1 LSCYRVYLLSV
12 VSYLEMSEKNTVMEA
27 SESDDLTLIEAILM
41 NESVEASHIFD
52 VIDLMSEYE
61 INRFFL
67 KVSQFASEIVETI
80 SNLCY
85 DDEDEDD
92 DGRHNNDLD
101 QLSQEVKK
109 LKKVAGIVWK
119 FMEISKGRSE
129 GLFETVQVLHDIL
142 IPLDE
147 GIPGAL
153 AVKLSIARI
162 CENMWV
168 SKVDGAENLVTQL
181 IPYLLIISLSPAAH
195 DADVKRLYNIR
206 SALQLLDFDDISIDS
221 IRSLILR
228 CFIHPAFLRL
238 AEGRRFLS
246 FLFRLHAGC

>member
-1 LSCYRVYLLSV
+1 
-12 VSYLEMSEKNTVMEA
+12 MSEKKTVMEA

-41 NESVEASHIFD
+41 NESVEESCIFD

-61 INRFFL
+61 VNGFFF

-80 SNLCY
+80 SNLSY
-85 DDEDEDD
+85 DDEDD
-92 DGRHNNDLD
+92 DGRHNNDLN

-109 LKKVAGIVWK
+109 LKKIAGTVWK
-119 FMEISKGRSE
+119 FMEISKGRTE

-162 CENMWV
+162 CENYWV
-168 SKVDGAENLVTQL
+168 NKVDGAENLVPQL

>member
-1 LSCYRVYLLSV
+1 
-12 VSYLEMSEKNTVMEA
+12 MSGKSEVIEA
-27 SESDDLTLIEAILM
+27 SESDGLSLIDAILM

-61 INRFFL
+61 VNRFFL
-67 KVSQFASEIVETI
+67 KVSQFTSEVVETI

-85 DDEDEDD
+85 DDEDD
-92 DGRHNNDLD
+92 DGRHNNDLNE
-101 QLSQEVKK
+101 LSQEVKK
-109 LKKVAGIVWK
+109 LKKISGLVWK

-129 GLFETVQVLHDIL
+129 GLFDTVQVLHDIL

-147 GIPGAL
+147 SIPGAL
-153 AVKLSIARI
+153 AVKMSIARI
-162 CENMWV
+162 CENWWV

-181 IPYLLIISLSPAAH
+181 IPYLLIVSLGPAAH